1 MSYLIFKPALEKIE
15 KIDNLVAAYREAYNK
30 TTTNES
36 VKDCFQW
43 LAAVEE
49 CAAKERTLK
58 TAITN
63 FAKFLGYEIKL
74 EYDYMERR
82 IELYERMKIRV
93 TRMMEQ
99 LHEDD
104 YYYSE
109 LKAI

>member
-30 TTTNES
+30 TTTDEG
-36 VKDCFQW
+36 VKLSQW
-43 LAAVEE
+43 LVAVEE

-63 FAKFLGYEIKL
+63 FAKFLGYEIKP
-74 EYDYMERR
+74 EYDYMEWR